1 MLWDKYIEDIN
12 NIDLTEDNYTYVSSS
27 LYLYTNLSRNNY
39 EFILRS
45 IDKSSLSNLLKKC
58 DSREKYKFIVNT
70 YCKALIANVAKDMVI
85 RKLPN
90 EDYTDFLDYF
100 NYLLSVCIYP
110 KYVTNKTIFI
120 NEILQTVI

>member
-12 NIDLTEDNYTYVSSS
+12 NIDLTEDNYIYVSSS
-27 LYLYTNLSRNNY
+27 LYLYTNLSRKEY

-70 YCKALIANVAKDMVI
+70 YCRALVSNLTKDMII

-90 EDYTDFLDYF
+90 EDYMDFVNYF

-110 KYVTNKTIFI
+110 KYVTNKAIFI
-120 NEILQTVI
+120 DEILKTVI